1 MVFFRWA
8 REPTPPFAPIEK
20 KNGKKNLS
28 HQKLDRKKKILHA
41 GKQMFNNN
49 NNNFII
55 III

>member
-41 GKQMFNNN
+41 GK
-49 NNNFII
+49 
-55 III
+55 